1 MHTGNEDAVLA
12 DVVLEAVAAVVMATV
27 EEERVL
33 LAYVKVDARLCH
45 MDG

>member
-12 DVVLEAVAAVVMATV
+12 DVVLKPVSAVVMATV

-33 LAYVKVDARLCH
+33 LADVKVDTRLQ
-45 MDG
+45 GW